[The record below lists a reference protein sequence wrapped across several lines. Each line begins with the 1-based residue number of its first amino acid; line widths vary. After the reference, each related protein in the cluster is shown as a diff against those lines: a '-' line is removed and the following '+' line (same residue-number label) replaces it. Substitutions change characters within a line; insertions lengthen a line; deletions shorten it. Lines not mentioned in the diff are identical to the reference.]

1 MREARTRSAASM
13 GMSAAAN
20 RGVGGSVRNVG
31 GARGISVS
39 DTARALKTLTGQ

>member
-1 MREARTRSAASM
+1 MRAPAST
-13 GMSAAAN
+13 GI
-20 RGVGGSVRNVG
+20 GGTIRNEG